1 MRKNKSKMTFL
12 NNINNNVYN
21 NFHSRFFYLSKRLD
35 HPIQISTLA
44 KLPQR
49 SHPFNREQLED

>member
-21 NFHSRFFYLSKRLD
+21 NFHSRFFYLSKSFD
-35 HPIQISTLA
+35 HPFQVSTLA

-49 SHPFNREQLED
+49 SHPFNRE